1 MALVFCRLSAL
12 VTWNNCIPDPN
23 LVSSNDIVTRL
34 EMMVILWQLALT
46 KVAFWWNATCNL
58 PPINPLWHL
67 WTVCAGIVIVMI
79 PWDVSDMLFETPA
92 SHASLAN
99 CSFSWIIADLGCS
112 LPESGR
118 KTPGLEMCS
127 YCLFPSHLHLFW
139 WHSEI
144 APVTRSLAVTVLC
157 STLCCNQNRR
167 NTGEKKVNQGCL
179 VAVSLRTNLCFI
191 CVLKDSAPVN
201 WCVLNWKQE
210 VGWLGA
216 A

>member
-1 MALVFCRLSAL
+1 MFCRLSAL

-92 SHASLAN
+92 SCITCYLQFQLDN
-99 CSFSWIIADLGCS
+99 CWPGLQPSREREEDPRLGDVLILFVSISSSPFLMTFRDCPCHQELGCDSSMFYS
-112 LPESGR
+112 L
-118 KTPGLEMCS
+118 L
-127 YCLFPSHLHLFW
+127 
-139 WHSEI
+139 
-144 APVTRSLAVTVLC
+144 
-157 STLCCNQNRR
+157 
-167 NTGEKKVNQGCL
+167 
-179 VAVSLRTNLCFI
+179 
-191 CVLKDSAPVN
+191 
-201 WCVLNWKQE
+201 
-210 VGWLGA
+210 
-216 A
+216 